1 MSELGPVDAIVLGFP
16 GQRLTPAVLTAVDE
30 VEARG
35 DVRVIDMLIVVKD
48 VHGDI
53 SHHEISEYEDMRDMA
68 AEVAAR
74 RMLGLAGENDVEQIG
89 LIMPPD
95 SLVVVIFVENVWAR
109 EVAVRIREAGGG
121 CCRTRGCRRRRSTR
135 WRTRSK
141 RRRRSG
147 TVRRGTTEPPFV
159 VGVAGCRR
167 ALRAWA
173 APGFCVRCVCRAR
186 RVPVCQAGRVPV
198 SLAKTTTFDW

>member
-48 VHGDI
+48 VHGEI

-109 EVAVRIREAGGG
+109 EVAVRIREAGG
-121 CCRTRGCRRRRSTR
+121 RLLSYTRLPQE
-135 WRTRSK
+135 
-141 RRRRSG
+141 
-147 TVRRGTTEPPFV
+147 TVDAMEDQIETAAAFGDSA
-159 VGVAGCRR
+159 AG
-167 ALRAWA
+167 
-173 APGFCVRCVCRAR
+173 
-186 RVPVCQAGRVPV
+186 
-198 SLAKTTTFDW
+198 DD